1 MCLIDF
7 GKPVD
12 GGDSAQ
18 LTNEQGRKLRK
29 LQNGKLNNLQMPE
42 GYDEVTLT
50 NGQELYA
57 PLKKLQNGRLKRKF
71 KVHEVETREGGTGN
85 FKFAYFRDPVLFVG
99 HLSRNSLLI
108 MEKPWK
114 EVVRTFD
121 APVHRHIY
129 GT

>member
-7 GKPVD
+7 GMPVD
-12 GGDSAQ
+12 GGDSAD
-18 LTNEQGRKLRK
+18 LPNGQGLRLRK
-29 LQNGKLNNLQMPE
+29 LQNGKLFDFRMPE
-42 GYDEVTLT
+42 GCDDTPLA
-50 NGQELYA
+50 NGQD
-57 PLKKLQNGRLKRKF
+57 LKLIKLQNGRLKRKF
-71 KVHEVETREGGTGN
+71 KVHESETKEAGTRN
-85 FKFAYFRDPVLFVG
+85 FKFSYFRDPVLFVG

-108 MEKPWK
+108 MEKPWM